1 MSDAAKFGR
10 VDDQNNVYV
19 IESGAER
26 RVGQFPGVK
35 ADEAMAYFVRK
46 FEDLEAQVRLL
57 EQRIKGATSDP
68 KVVAKSITSIEK
80 ELVEPAVVGDIDNLR
95 SRVANAKPGLD
106 KLHEEQKQANEKAVA
121 DTLAMKEKIAA
132 KAEKLSQ
139 RDTAK
144 TIWKTA
150 SVEMNQLFEQWQ
162 TLQKTG
168 PRVPKSIADP
178 IWKRFSQARAKF
190 ESNKRAFFADMDKKV
205 KAAKSVKQELVQ
217 QAEALVSKGPEAAT
231 DYRKL
236 LDEWKKHPRTGKQED
251 ELWARLRAAG
261 DTIFEAKKAEE
272 QKTRAEE
279 SENLAKKM
287 ELIAEAEKIDTND
300 LDSARSKLA
309 KISSQWESA
318 GRVPREK
325 VRELEDRIRTVE
337 RKIKKTEED
346 QWRKSDPAAKERS
359 SSLIDQLE
367 DSIAEIA
374 AEIKTESD
382 AKKKAELEKNLAAR
396 QSWLDAA
403 RGASN

>member
-1 MSDAAKFGR
+1 MSDAKKFGR

-26 RVGQFPGVK
+26 RVGQFPGVQ
-35 ADEAMAYFVRK
+35 AEEALAYFIRK

-68 KVVAKSITSIEK
+68 KIVAKSITSIEK
-80 ELVEPAVVGDIDNLR
+80 ELLEPSVVGDIDNLR

-121 DTLAMKEKIAA
+121 DTLALKEKIAA
-132 KAEKLSQ
+132 KAEKLAA

-168 PRVPKSIADP
+168 PRVPKNMADP
-178 IWKRFSQARAKF
+178 IWKRFSQSRAQF

-205 KAAKSVKQELVQ
+205 KAAKSVKQDLVH
-217 QAEALVSKGPEAAT
+217 QAEQLVAKGSEAAAE
-231 DYRKL
+231 YRKI

-251 ELWARLRAAG
+251 DLWARLRAAG

-272 QKTRAEE
+272 QKTRTVEA
-279 SENLAKKM
+279 ENLAKKL
-287 ELIAEAEKIDTND
+287 ELIAEAEKIDVDN
-300 LDSARSKLA
+300 LDSARNKLA
-309 KISSQWESA
+309 QISTKWESA

-337 RKIKKTEED
+337 KKIKKAEED
-346 QWRKSDPAAKERS
+346 KWKKSDPAAKERS
-359 SSLIDQLE
+359 SSLIEQLE
-367 DSIAEIA
+367 DSIITITAEIA
-374 AEIKTESD
+374 VEQD